1 MFYKQLNIIF
11 GVSLYICD
19 TLLAQLRN
27 KADLKVKGERIAQ
40 LSTLHCALPVPLP
53 VPVPALFKNLS
64 FSKHIDYGQPGRKIS
79 VFFLTTSLRQR
90 KENDSLQGKK
100 TLGKE
105 ITGRVNACRN
115 KHKKCVNL
123 RKNIQVRQKNVSDI
137 SHLWC

>member
-1 MFYKQLNIIF
+1 MILAFLVYSPMFYKQLNIIF

-79 VFFLTTSLRQR
+79 GFFYKLRNYSKRSKNPQKKKEKRNNVF
-90 KENDSLQGKK
+90 
-100 TLGKE
+100 
-105 ITGRVNACRN
+105 
-115 KHKKCVNL
+115 
-123 RKNIQVRQKNVSDI
+123 
-137 SHLWC
+137 

>member
-79 VFFLTTSLRQR
+79 VFLQVKELFQKVQKSTEEKGKKKQCFLTYTHQPTKNYFLVFFYESLP
-90 KENDSLQGKK
+90 D
-100 TLGKE
+100 
-105 ITGRVNACRN
+105 
-115 KHKKCVNL
+115 
-123 RKNIQVRQKNVSDI
+123 
-137 SHLWC
+137 